1 MRTGSSRVFISRLAA
16 ALAVL
21 CASNAVAQR
30 PAALVPQARLLR
42 WTGDHAAQLRAL
54 FVDSRTVTKFL
65 NEIDADG
72 DPADPGVVAAI
83 KEYRFTDLNGDG
95 SLELV
100 ALADVSGRAFFNN
113 LMIVY
118 QTADA
123 PIPATPLDT
132 EFAGFLL
139 RSVHG
144 FEIESLDAALKDLD
158 ADGVPEVVVSDLIE
172 PDQGRTKRSATLPE
186 IYKWNGR
193 GYDKVSPKFG
203 WYYRKVV
210 LPALE
215 SELQRLE
222 ALPQPDQP
230 RERAELRERREKK
243 LRELAEARKRAS
255 AR

>member
-1 MRTGSSRVFISRLAA
+1 
-16 ALAVL
+16 VL
-21 CASNAVAQR
+21 CASDAVAQG

-42 WTGDHAAQLRAL
+42 WTAGNAASLRAL
-54 FVDSRTVTKFL
+54 FADNRTVTRFL
-65 NEIDADG
+65 NEIDAEG
-72 DPADPGVVAAI
+72 DPANPGLIAATT
-83 KEYRFTDLNGDG
+83 EYRFTDLNGDG

-123 PIPATPLDT
+123 PIPARPLEP
-132 EFAGFLL
+132 EFEGFLL

-158 ADGVPEVVVSDLIE
+158 ADGVPEIVASDLIE

-193 GYDKVSPKFG
+193 DYDKASPKFG

-243 LRELAEARKRAS
+243 LREIAEARKRAS